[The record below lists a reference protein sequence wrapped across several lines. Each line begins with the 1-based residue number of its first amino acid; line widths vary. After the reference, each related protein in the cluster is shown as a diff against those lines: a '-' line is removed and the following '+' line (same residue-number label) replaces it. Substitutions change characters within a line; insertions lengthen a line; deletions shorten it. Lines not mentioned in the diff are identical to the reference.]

1 MDFGDGIG
9 GLKQALGTVVP
20 ANKPQAML
28 RAETRDGAGNSAP
41 DSATQVDE
49 ASLSKASGLIT
60 KALELPDVRAA
71 KVEALQQA
79 IANGSYNV
87 SSSAVADKI
96 IQSLT
101 E

>member
-1 MDFGDGIG
+1 V
-9 GLKQALGTVVP
+9 LP
-20 ANKPQAML
+20 ASKPQAMP
-28 RAETRDGAGNSAP
+28 RVETKDTDNSA
-41 DSATQVDE
+41 DSTTQVDE
-49 ASLSKASGLIT
+49 ASLSKASSLIAKT
-60 KALELPDVRAA
+60 LELSDVRAA

-79 IANGSYNV
+79 IANGTYNV